1 MLIGLSFESELFAV
15 CDMEYA
21 KENQSEKQ
29 RDQQDICSSA
39 SVPRATL
46 QGPAIPAGTTVMVDH
61 WKA

>member
-1 MLIGLSFESELFAV
+1 MLAV
-15 CDMEYA
+15 CDMGYA
-21 KENQSEKQ
+21 KENRSEKQ